1 MCINISEISWGC
13 LEIARFG
20 SQAAPVVSET
30 GQEEALRAV
39 QLSLLFVAVML
50 WLGVQ
55 AAQTETTGPDNGNST
70 ALAAIADEAR

>member
-1 MCINISEISWGC
+1 M
-13 LEIARFG
+13 
-20 SQAAPVVSET
+20 VSET